1 MKELESLEEPVAS
14 ATLSFDWGEVVF
26 VAFLIVL

>member
-1 MKELESLEEPVAS
+1 MNELENLEEPVAS

-26 VAFLIVL
+26 VAILIAF